1 MGKKDKY
8 TNDNKI
14 EIMDWDS
21 IVGEDSKPK
30 GKTESDSHIQ
40 KIQIPKVTPA
50 KKETEL
56 TDEPERKVK
65 KKREK
70 ATWKDWVIRIGI
82 ACCILCGMY
91 LTVVY
96 SNIPFI
102 AKWRTIYIETAMT
115 TNSHQWLATLFFPQ
129 SVIDEVMA
137 NRQKNLDKQA
147 NADSH
152 WEEDLEDLSTK
163 DFFDVYWEL
172 DSDSVKQYLKEHTEL
187 TRNGYDDIKIE
198 DLDGKLG
205 LKTVNGDTILILD
218 TENHLLII
226 GVEGDGYKGKLA
238 IEKNPDQVELA
249 KSSALGSY
257 GQEAGSF
264 GESLDALLV
273 VNASGFKD
281 VDGVGTGGQ
290 VKGSMIIDGV
300 EYGSPSKDATWR
312 FCGMKKNNLMYVS
325 SYPTGDVSDYK
336 WGVEFLPSLIV
347 DGKSVVDG
355 TFGMGIQPRTT
366 IGQSKR
372 GDILMLVID
381 GRQVGYSLGCTVEDC
396 KNILM
401 KYKAYQAMNMDG
413 GSSSVMWYDGNYI
426 TKSCSVSG
434 VGRYMPDALV
444 IRKASQVDEE
454 TVVKAKPES

>member
-8 TNDNKI
+8 TNDNEI

-21 IVGEDSKPK
+21 IVGEDSPNLTADNNETNL
-30 GKTESDSHIQ
+30 TEES
-40 KIQIPKVTPA
+40 KNN
-50 KKETEL
+50 KKN
-56 TDEPERKVK
+56 
-65 KKREK
+65 REK
-70 ATWKDWVIRIGI
+70 ATWKDWVIRVGI
-82 ACCILCGMY
+82 ACCILFGMY

-147 NADSH
+147 NANSH

-163 DFFDVYWEL
+163 DFYDVYWEL
-172 DSDSVKQYLKEHTEL
+172 DSDSVKQYLKDHAEL
-187 TRNGYDDIKIE
+187 TKNGYDDIKIE

-205 LKTVNGDTILILD
+205 LKTVNGDEILVID
-218 TENHLLII
+218 TKNHLLIMGI
-226 GVEGDGYKGKLA
+226 EGDGYKGKLA

-249 KSSALGSY
+249 KSKALGSY

-264 GESLDALLV
+264 GEDLDALLV

-300 EYGSPSKDATWR
+300 EYGSPSDDATWR
-312 FCGMKKNNLMYVS
+312 FCGMKNNNLMYVS
-325 SYPTGDVSDYK
+325 SYPTGDVANYK

-444 IRKASQVDEE
+444 IRKASQINEE
-454 TVVKAKPES
+454 TVVKAKPGS

>member
-8 TNDNKI
+8 TSDNEI
-14 EIMDWDS
+14 EILDWDS
-21 IVGEDSKPK
+21 IIGDDSKPER
-30 GKTESDSHIQ
+30 KTASDSHTQ
-40 KIQIPKVTPA
+40 KIQIPNLTPA
-50 KKETEL
+50 KKKTEL
-56 TDEPERKVK
+56 TDEPEKKVK

-129 SVIDEVMA
+129 SVIDEVME

-147 NADSH
+147 SADSH
-152 WEEDLEDLSTK
+152 WEEELEDLNTK
-163 DFFDVYWEL
+163 DFFDIYWEL
-172 DSDSVKQYLKEHTEL
+172 DSDSVKQYFKEHKEL
-187 TRNGYDDIKIE
+187 TKDGYDNIQIE
-198 DLDGKLG
+198 DFDEKLG
-205 LKTVNGDTILILD
+205 LETVNGDSILVIDTI
-218 TENHLLII
+218 NHLLIVA
-226 GVEGDGYKGKLA
+226 VEGDGFKGKLA

-325 SYPTGDVSDYK
+325 SYPADDVENYK

-401 KYKAYQAMNMDG
+401 DYKAYQAMNMDG
-413 GSSSVMWYDGNYI
+413 GSSSVMWYNGNYI
-426 TKSCSVSG
+426 TKSCSVTG
-434 VGRYMPDALV
+434 LGRYMPDALV
-444 IRKASQVDEE
+444 IKKASQLEEE
-454 TVVKAKPES
+454 TVIKAKPGK

>member
-1 MGKKDKY
+1 M
-8 TNDNKI
+8 
-14 EIMDWDS
+14 
-21 IVGEDSKPK
+21 
-30 GKTESDSHIQ
+30 
-40 KIQIPKVTPA
+40 
-50 KKETEL
+50 
-56 TDEPERKVK
+56 
-65 KKREK
+65 
-70 ATWKDWVIRIGI
+70 
-82 ACCILCGMY
+82 
-91 LTVVY
+91 
-96 SNIPFI
+96 
-102 AKWRTIYIETAMT
+102 
-115 TNSHQWLATLFFPQ
+115 
-129 SVIDEVMA
+129 
-137 NRQKNLDKQA
+137 
-147 NADSH
+147 
-152 WEEDLEDLSTK
+152 
-163 DFFDVYWEL
+163 
-172 DSDSVKQYLKEHTEL
+172 

-249 KSSALGSY
+249 KSKAIGSY

-264 GESLDALLV
+264 GEDLDALLV

-300 EYGSPSKDATWR
+300 EYGSPSEDATWR

>member
-21 IVGEDSKPK
+21 IVGEDPKPK

-40 KIQIPKVTPA
+40 KIQIPKVTTA
-50 KKETEL
+50 KKEAEL

-82 ACCILCGMY
+82 TCCILCGMY

-115 TNSHQWLATLFFPQ
+115 TNSHQWLATLCFPQ

-147 NADSH
+147 NANSH

-249 KSSALGSY
+249 KSKAIGSY

-264 GESLDALLV
+264 GEDLDALLV

-300 EYGSPSKDATWR
+300 EYGSPSEDATWR

>member
-21 IVGEDSKPK
+21 IIGEDPKPK

-40 KIQIPKVTPA
+40 KIQIPKVTTT
-50 KKETEL
+50 KKEAEL

-70 ATWKDWVIRIGI
+70 VTWKDWVIRIGI
-82 ACCILCGMY
+82 TCCILCGMY

-147 NADSH
+147 NANSH

-249 KSSALGSY
+249 KSKAIGSY

-264 GESLDALLV
+264 GEDVDALLV

-300 EYGSPSKDATWR
+300 EYGSPSEDATWR

>member
-8 TNDNKI
+8 TNDNEI

-21 IVGEDSKPK
+21 IVGEDSPNLTADNNETDL
-30 GKTESDSHIQ
+30 TEELE
-40 KIQIPKVTPA
+40 KNN
-50 KKETEL
+50 KKN
-56 TDEPERKVK
+56 
-65 KKREK
+65 REK
-70 ATWKDWVIRIGI
+70 ATWKDWVIRVGI
-82 ACCILCGMY
+82 ACCILFGMY

-147 NADSH
+147 NANSH

-163 DFFDVYWEL
+163 DFYDVYWEL
-172 DSDSVKQYLKEHTEL
+172 DSDSIKQYLKDHAEL
-187 TRNGYDDIKIE
+187 TKNGYDDIKIE

-205 LKTVNGDTILILD
+205 LKTVNGDEILVID
-218 TENHLLII
+218 TKNHLLIMGI
-226 GVEGDGYKGKLA
+226 EGDGYKGKLA
-238 IEKNPDQVELA
+238 IEKNPDRVELA
-249 KSSALGSY
+249 KSKALGSY

-264 GESLDALLV
+264 GEDLDALLV

-300 EYGSPSKDATWR
+300 EYGSPSDDVTWR
-312 FCGMKKNNLMYVS
+312 FCGMKNNNLMYVS
-325 SYPTGDVSDYK
+325 SYPTGDVANYK

-444 IRKASQVDEE
+444 IRKASQIDEE
-454 TVVKAKPES
+454 TVVKAKPGS

>member
-8 TNDNKI
+8 TNDNEI

-21 IVGEDSKPK
+21 IVGEDSPNLTADNNETNL
-30 GKTESDSHIQ
+30 TEES
-40 KIQIPKVTPA
+40 KNN
-50 KKETEL
+50 KKNR
-56 TDEPERKVK
+56 ER
-65 KKREK
+65 
-70 ATWKDWVIRIGI
+70 ATWKDWVIRVGI
-82 ACCILCGMY
+82 ACCILFGMY

-147 NADSH
+147 NANSH

-163 DFFDVYWEL
+163 DFYDVYWEL
-172 DSDSVKQYLKEHTEL
+172 DSDSVKQYLKDHAEL
-187 TRNGYDDIKIE
+187 TKNGYDDIKIE
-198 DLDGKLG
+198 DLDGKIG
-205 LKTVNGDTILILD
+205 LKTVNGDEILVID
-218 TENHLLII
+218 TKNHLLIMGI
-226 GVEGDGYKGKLA
+226 EGDGYKGKLA

-249 KSSALGSY
+249 KSKALGSY

-264 GESLDALLV
+264 GEDLDALLV

-300 EYGSPSKDATWR
+300 EYGSPSDDATWR
-312 FCGMKKNNLMYVS
+312 FCGMKNNNLMYVS
-325 SYPTGDVSDYK
+325 SYPTGDVANYK

-444 IRKASQVDEE
+444 IRKASQIDEE
-454 TVVKAKPES
+454 TVVKAKPGS

>member
-8 TNDNKI
+8 TNDNEI

-21 IVGEDSKPK
+21 IVGEDSPNLTADNNETNL
-30 GKTESDSHIQ
+30 TEES
-40 KIQIPKVTPA
+40 KNN
-50 KKETEL
+50 KKNR
-56 TDEPERKVK
+56 ER
-65 KKREK
+65 
-70 ATWKDWVIRIGI
+70 ATWKDWVIRVGI
-82 ACCILCGMY
+82 ACCILFGMY

-147 NADSH
+147 NANSH

-163 DFFDVYWEL
+163 DFYDVYWEL
-172 DSDSVKQYLKEHTEL
+172 DSDSVKQYLKDHAEL
-187 TRNGYDDIKIE
+187 TKNGYDDIKIE
-198 DLDGKLG
+198 DLDGKIG
-205 LKTVNGDTILILD
+205 LKTVNGDEILVID
-218 TENHLLII
+218 TKNHLLIMGI
-226 GVEGDGYKGKLA
+226 EGDGYKGKLA

-249 KSSALGSY
+249 KSKALGSY

-264 GESLDALLV
+264 GEDLDALLV

-300 EYGSPSKDATWR
+300 EYGSPSDDATWR
-312 FCGMKKNNLMYVS
+312 FCGMKNNNLMYVS
-325 SYPTGDVSDYK
+325 SYPTGDVANYK

-444 IRKASQVDEE
+444 IRKSSQIDEE
-454 TVVKAKPES
+454 TVVKAKPGS